1 MNSSRDQQ
9 IELLQVALKAA
20 RENENRWMEISA
32 DFSTDPE
39 RMEQWSSTAKLRR
52 LEVERIEELLAG
64 AEEACGLV
72 QPVRSETIEAKNRM
86 GETA

>member
-9 IELLQVALKAA
+9 IEALQVALKAV

-39 RMEQWSSTAKLRR
+39 RMEQWSSTARLRL
-52 LEVERIEELLAG
+52 LEVERIEALLASA
-64 AEEACGLV
+64 AEPTGLA
-72 QPVRSETIEAKNRM
+72 QPVCSETVEAKNRM

>member
-9 IELLQVALKAA
+9 IETLQTALNAA
-20 RENENRWMEISA
+20 RANENRWMEISA
-32 DFSTDPE
+32 EFSTDAE

-52 LEVERIEELLAG
+52 LEVERIEVLLASA
-64 AEEACGLV
+64 AEPSGSA
-72 QPVRSETIEAKNRM
+72 QPVRSETIEAENRM

>member
-1 MNSSRDQQ
+1 MNLSTDQQ
-9 IELLQVALKAA
+9 IETLQVALKAA

-32 DFSTDPE
+32 DFSTDAE

-52 LEVERIEELLAG
+52 LEVERIEALLDG
-64 AEEACGLV
+64 APEPCGLA
-72 QPVRSETIEAKNRM
+72 QPVCSETVEAKNRM